1 MSTPIYNEC
10 SEKMDKTVNSLKKE
24 MGKIRTGRAN
34 PAILDDLVIEYYG
47 TPTPLKQLA
56 QVSTPDARCLMIS
69 PYDKSCLAT
78 VEKAINASS
87 LGLPPNNDGQVIRLN
102 IPELTEERRKELI
115 KDMKKKGEESKIA
128 IRNIRRD
135 GNDSIKKSEKA
146 KEISEDDSKK
156 QMEEIQKLTD
166 KFIAKVDE
174 VMKHKEEDIL
184 TI

>member
-1 MSTPIYNEC
+1 MSDICNEC
-10 SEKMDKTVNSLKKE
+10 TGKMDKSVEALRKE

-34 PAILDDLVIEYYG
+34 PSILDDLRVEYYG
-47 TPTPLKQLA
+47 CPTPLKQLA
-56 QVSTPDARCLMIS
+56 QVSTPDARSLMVSPFDKTCLPLI
-69 PYDKSCLAT
+69 
-78 VEKAINASS
+78 EKAINASS

-102 IPELTEERRKELI
+102 IPELTEDRRKDLI

-135 GNDSIKKSEKA
+135 GNEAVKKAEKA
-146 KEISEDDSKK
+146 KELSEDSAKD
-156 QMEEIQKLTD
+156 ELDEIQTLTN
-166 KFIAKVDE
+166 KYIALVDE